1 MTKSQEDYI
10 ETIYMLFLAKRPAR
24 IRDIARCLNV
34 KTPSVVKAVSEL
46 KSLGLVIQE
55 PYGSVEL
62 TEAGFDTAKNVL
74 LKHSLLKKFLILLGV
89 TPEIADEDACKMEH
103 ILSAETLDR
112 ITEFVTERLGKS
124 ACQENSDELIREAVG
139 IVTDSFTKHPRKPPK
154 PRKQK
159 VESTQ
164 SAESA
169 VPDARD
175 ESTSDQ

>member
-34 KTPSVVKAVSEL
+34 KTPSVVKAVCEL

-62 TEAGFDTAKNVL
+62 TEEGFDTAKNVL
-74 LKHSLLKKFLILLGV
+74 LKHSLLKKFIVLLGV
-89 TPEIADEDACKMEH
+89 SVEIAAEDACKMEH

-112 ITEFVTERLGKS
+112 ITEFVTEHLGEE
-124 ACQENSDELIREAVG
+124 AGQENSDELIREAVG
-139 IVTDSFTKHPRKPPK
+139 IVTDSFTKHPSKPPK
-154 PRKQK
+154 PRKTK
-159 VESTQ
+159 TEFVEPADSD
-164 SAESA
+164 ESA
-169 VPDARD
+169 G
-175 ESTSDQ
+175 STSEN